1 MAMERCQAGSG
12 KRYLILNS
20 GFKYHSL
27 TKYIYRLM
35 IYRVIVAAL
44 QNKSRFMFYNET
56 ASYILTGG
64 N

>member
-1 MAMERCQAGSG
+1 
-12 KRYLILNS
+12 
-20 GFKYHSL
+20 
-27 TKYIYRLM
+27 M